1 MLFNNRTTS
10 FPVQTLATPNAS
22 KTDRKLYIGNLPPG
36 INPPTVIKMY
46 KNNHNL
52 YTFQL
57 VKLLNTALL
66 SLKTFPPGEPIVSAW
81 ISSDGH
87 YAFVEFR
94 TPEEANQGFA
104 LNNIAIMGQPLKVG
118 RPKTYSGL
126 FSMVDETAPNSI
138 TAVNTVAA
146 VLQAGT
152 MNAPEMGR
160 KVQFPTKVLCFK
172 GMVEDIDIE
181 DIKNFRQLGAKTAGH
196 PEYGHLAGRNLLCEG
211 KKSSCGLP
219 AQPGSEKSCSDK
231 GTASAGDF

>member
-1 MLFNNRTTS
+1 M
-10 FPVQTLATPNAS
+10 
-22 KTDRKLYIGNLPPG
+22 
-36 INPPTVIKMY
+36 
-46 KNNHNL
+46 
-52 YTFQL
+52 
-57 VKLLNTALL
+57 
-66 SLKTFPPGEPIVSAW
+66 SAW

-181 DIKNFRQLGAKTAGH
+181 DISKYKEIADDINDYDEEGVVDFDDLNTADFSVDMLGGFAN
-196 PEYGHLAGRNLLCEG
+196 EE
-211 KKSSCGLP
+211 
-219 AQPGSEKSCSDK
+219 EKLQ
-231 GTASAGDF
+231 

>member
-1 MLFNNRTTS
+1 M
-10 FPVQTLATPNAS
+10 
-22 KTDRKLYIGNLPPG
+22 
-36 INPPTVIKMY
+36 
-46 KNNHNL
+46 
-52 YTFQL
+52 
-57 VKLLNTALL
+57 
-66 SLKTFPPGEPIVSAW
+66 KTFPPGEPIVSAW

-181 DIKNFRQLGAKTAGH
+181 DESKYKEIADDIKNECQKFGTVLDVFMPRKDIDD
-196 PEYGHLAGRNLLCEG
+196 NII
-211 KKSSCGLP
+211 
-219 AQPGSEKSCSDK
+219 PGVGNAYVEFATVEECKYTRKVSILFLFNIVPCWE
-231 GTASAGDF
+231 